1 MDEKKL
7 QRRLPCCRIGTI
19 RAPAPLPV
27 QRSGQYT
34 AGYPAYL
41 LQAQVQRSPLLVSSS
56 TLERGGGAL
65 PMNRACYNSD
75 AEGGREESTHARGRC
90 FPPRPASG
98 LYKARNRA
106 TQANNGRALMG
117 LIMTANASGG
127 CVGSAFA
134 GVTPVS
140 FDNLSLRRTSILESL
155 RVTVCGASAETTY
168 WEKRRVQI
176 GRCSY
181 C

>member
-1 MDEKKL
+1 M
-7 QRRLPCCRIGTI
+7 
-19 RAPAPLPV
+19 
-27 QRSGQYT
+27 
-34 AGYPAYL
+34 
-41 LQAQVQRSPLLVSSS
+41 
-56 TLERGGGAL
+56 GAL
-65 PMNRACYNSD
+65 SW
-75 AEGGREESTHARGRC
+75 
-90 FPPRPASG
+90 
-98 LYKARNRA
+98 
-106 TQANNGRALMG
+106 G

-134 GVTPVS
+134 GVTPVL